1 MSNAAKAKGSKFE
14 RDICDYL
21 AEVMEAERIPA
32 GATLDK
38 GDIWTPPPSAVWQCK
53 NRQQLSLGAWLDETV
68 EQQHNAKRFLH
79 WLIVKRKGTTYPG
92 DQFAICTLSQARTI
106 TTLLNAP

>member
-1 MSNAAKAKGSKFE
+1 MDDPPGLPQPMQRRCSSSSTAATGIS
-14 RDICDYL
+14 
-21 AEVMEAERIPA
+21 PA
-32 GATLDK
+32 RPASSARRSSS
-38 GDIWTPPPSAVWQCK
+38 IWTPPPSAVWQCK